1 MFDLQHNRQAL
12 SIKMIFKCIGNYD
25 MYPLYAIGLT
35 FGIAGY
41 PINNYLQLSFKSLG
55 FSTVKANLLS
65 VPNTALSMI
74 NVSRIACFL
83 PRGQELIAAWHRL
96 ASGGHSGLGT
106 RR

>member
-1 MFDLQHNRQAL
+1 MSDLQHNRQAL
-12 SIKMIFKCIGNYD
+12 PIKMIFKCIANYD

-74 NVSRIACFL
+74 NVSENRLLL
-83 PRGQELIAAWHRL
+83 PPVKGSFQ
-96 ASGGHSGLGT
+96 LGIV
-106 RR
+106 